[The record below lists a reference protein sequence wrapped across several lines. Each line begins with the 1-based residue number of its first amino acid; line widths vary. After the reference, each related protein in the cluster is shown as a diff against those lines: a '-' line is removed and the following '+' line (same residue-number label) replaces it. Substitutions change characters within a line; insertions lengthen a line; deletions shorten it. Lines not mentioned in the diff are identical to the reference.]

1 MSERLIL
8 SIDGG
13 GIRGIIPARVLQHIE
28 SLAGCSIATGFD
40 LMAGTSTGGL
50 LALGLATSS
59 HRLTSRIDELVTLY
73 LERGERIFDA
83 NLWRRLRSANGLLDE
98 RYPHQPL
105 ESELRDF
112 FGDRVLGDAAVATMV
127 PAYALEQRKTL
138 FLKTWHPRHAQVPV
152 WQAAR
157 ATAAAPT
164 YFEPME
170 LTVDGEAQALIDGGI
185 FMNSPAVSAYAE
197 ALKRFP
203 GDSLSVLSLGTGELT
218 RPIHFEDARHWGKVG
233 WVRPLIDC
241 MFDGIAEAADYQM
254 RLLLGARYQRLQ
266 LSLQRPSDDL
276 DDASADNLSLL
287 MDSADQLI
295 ETHASLLQ
303 QWAKKLRANAELREL
318 H

>member
-28 SLAGCSIATGFD
+28 SLAGCSIAAGFD
-40 LMAGTSTGGL
+40 LMVGTSTGGL
-50 LALGLATSS
+50 LALGLATSNN
-59 HRLTSRIDELVTLY
+59 RLTSRIDELVALY
-73 LERGERIFDA
+73 LERGARIFDA
-83 NLWRRLRSANGLLDE
+83 DLWRRLRSANGLLDE

-105 ESELRDF
+105 ELELREF
-112 FGDRVLGDAAVATMV
+112 FGDRVLSEVTVDAMV
-127 PAYALEQRKTL
+127 PTYALEQRKTV

-164 YFEPME
+164 YFEPAQ
-170 LTVDGEAQALIDGGI
+170 LTIDGEEQALIDGGV

-218 RPIHFEDARHWGKVG
+218 RPIDYQDARHWGKVG
-233 WVRPLIDC
+233 WVSPLIDC
-241 MFDGIAEAADYQM
+241 MFDGVSKAADYQL
-254 RLLLGARYQRLQ
+254 RLLLGARYHRLQ
-266 LSLQRPSDDL
+266 LRLQRASDDM
-276 DDASADNLSLL
+276 DDASADNIALLS
-287 MDSADQLI
+287 DSADELI
-295 ETHASLLQ
+295 EAHADILQ
-303 QWAKKLRANAELREL
+303 QWAEKLRASADLRDV